1 MKNDSAFFRV
11 IVPILII
18 SIIVATLAAVDNARG
33 VYNDKNNTLLCV
45 TVINLDG
52 QAVEGATITIIETG
66 QKFVTDKQGKT
77 MPIPISRSVVAQY
90 EWFHVTLTI
99 KAKNFVDT
107 IMINCAVYDDITRY
121 LTVKIY
127 PIDGSFLPY
136 VVYTESPPDDYIRSI
151 LEK

>member
-11 IVPILII
+11 IVPIFLIC
-18 SIIVATLAAVDNARG
+18 IIVATLFALDNSRG

-52 QAVEGATITIIETG
+52 RPVENATVTIVETG

-77 MPIPISRSVVAQY
+77 LLIPLSRNAVAQY

-99 KAKNFVDT
+99 KAENYVDT
-107 IMINCAVYDDITRY
+107 ILIDCAIYDDMTRY
-121 LTVKIY
+121 VTVKIY
-127 PIDGSFLPY
+127 PMDGTLPY
-136 VVYTESPPDDYIRSI
+136 VVYTESPPDDYIRKI